1 MRYLYYNYNQTNEYF
16 EKKYYLNYYDFEV
29 FLKQNIKKDN
39 QEKEMKL
46 KKTFANILPSEK
58 LDLFIE
64 RIGKVNLIQLK
75 DKIIKNC

>member
-1 MRYLYYNYNQTNEYF
+1 M
-16 EKKYYLNYYDFEV
+16 NYYDFEV

-64 RIGKVNLIQLK
+64 RIGKEDLTQLK
-75 DKIIKNC
+75 EKIMKSDIEI